1 LKKFKRILRVAG
13 MVMLMA
19 LAAFGVGLIGGA
31 PIPMNKRRENL
42 IEMHIEL
49 KESDENKGELLVF
62 KKQE

>member
-1 LKKFKRILRVAG
+1 
-13 MVMLMA
+13 MVMLIA

-49 KESDENKGELLVF
+49 KESDEKKGEVLIF

>member
-1 LKKFKRILRVAG
+1 

-19 LAAFGVGLIGGA
+19 LAAFGVGLMGGA
-31 PIPMNKRRENL
+31 PVPMNKKRENI

-49 KESDENKGELLVF
+49 KESNENEGELLIF